1 MSATQHEVLTEM
13 LESAR
18 RDEEVRDAFLHEAE
32 APRHLMGGN
41 AMSVDER
48 YAYVAARAQTPED
61 IQAEYD
67 RARDALTQEYLT
79 IQKRERNA

>member
-18 RDEEVRDAFLHEAE
+18 RDEE
-32 APRHLMGGN
+32 
-41 AMSVDER
+41 VDER